1 MDSLA
6 KGDDGAVAAFWV
18 RAHEVE
24 PATPASRVRTVGSG
38 TVTSAAEGP
47 PRGGLLPT
55 TPPPDAVLPE
65 RNPQAPAPGETI
77 PTHYTRCFVCGTEH
91 EAGLRLSVVAGE
103 GLSLTGSFTVTD
115 HHQGA
120 PGLAHGGLLTA
131 AFDDALGSLNWML
144 TAPAVTAR
152 LEVDFRRPVP
162 VGSLLVFEAHVVG
175 VKGRK
180 VFSRAVGR
188 LGGADGPVAVTA
200 AAMFVQVPIEHFTTH
215 GRAEDIERARADRA
229 VQRSVE
235 NLEVNP

>member
-1 MDSLA
+1 MTSAPD
-6 KGDDGAVAAFWV
+6 
-18 RAHEVE
+18 
-24 PATPASRVRTVGSG
+24 TPA
-38 TVTSAAEGP
+38 
-47 PRGGLLPT
+47 RGGLLPT

-65 RNPQAPAPGETI
+65 RNPSAPAPGAAI
-77 PTHYTRCFVCGTEH
+77 PSHYERCYVCGGEH
-91 EAGLRLSVVAGE
+91 EAGLRLEVVAGE
-103 GLSLTGSFTVTD
+103 GLTLTGRFTVTE

-131 AFDDALGSLNWML
+131 AFDDALGSLNWLL

-162 VGSLLVFEAHVVG
+162 VGSTLHIAAQVVG

-188 LGGADGPVAVTA
+188 LDDPEGPVAVTA
-200 AAMFVQVPIEHFTTH
+200 AAMFIQVPLEHFTTH
-215 GRAEDIERARADRA
+215 GRPEDVERARADRS
-229 VQRSVE
+229 VRRSVE